1 MKPGDQEF
9 EDAKT
14 LMRARLA
21 EEISDVAQ
29 QYELFLH
36 EHVENTRAARVAAT
50 APSHAQWAAIIR
62 QQNALHRQLERKI
75 RLLEEM
81 QERRKKEERRLLDD
95 HKASLR
101 RNPSDAPHG
110 GGRACNRKKILN
122 RGNEPKSLLKT
133 KGLTET
139 THSKRTPFSPAKTA
153 FEAKKRGISMQE
165 ANDSPPQRRRGQG
178 VVGAGVTAQINH
190 P

>member
-1 MKPGDQEF
+1 MVENNEFGFNMQESLRALYGTDPTLRGAGLDNYRFKLSEMKPDDQKF

-62 QQNALHRQLERKI
+62 QQNSLHRQLEHKI

-81 QERRKKEERRLLDD
+81 QEKRKKEEERFLDD
-95 HKASLR
+95 DEASLR
-101 RNPSDAPHG
+101 RNPPDAPSG
-110 GGRACNRKKILN
+110 GGHASNRKKILN
-122 RGNEPKSLLKT
+122 RGNEPKDLLKT
-133 KGLTET
+133 QGLAET
-139 THSKRTPFSPAKTA
+139 TP
-153 FEAKKRGISMQE
+153 
-165 ANDSPPQRRRGQG
+165 
-178 VVGAGVTAQINH
+178 
-190 P
+190 